1 MTAMPTTSHPEL
13 ASLLLLPSCIVPKRT
28 RGEEEM
34 KAYVAK
40 DRNGSVTK
48 GWLLRQGYSIDSPV
62 CRMSITG
69 TQDKL
74 EEVPVEQAVRSAGIE
89 GSVVGGAGLRTG
101 AVETGDF

>member
-1 MTAMPTTSHPEL
+1 
-13 ASLLLLPSCIVPKRT
+13 
-28 RGEEEM
+28 M

-48 GWLLRQGYSIDSPV
+48 GWLLRQGHSIDAPV

-69 TQDKL
+69 SQDRL

-89 GSVVGGAGLRTG
+89 GSVVGGAGSRTG
-101 AVETGDF
+101 AVETADF

>member
-1 MTAMPTTSHPEL
+1 MTAMRTTTHREL

-62 CRMSITG
+62 CRMSISE
-69 TQDKL
+69 DKL
-74 EEVPVEQAVRSAGIE
+74 EEVPIEQAVRSAGIE